1 MRSPHQIK
9 RLLSLIA
16 VAICALSILSGCS
29 VLTPS
34 QVKEANRFA
43 LATQNYKVL
52 PGAVTEA
59 HIELRKQE
67 RIMTAA
73 GFLPGDMAI
82 RQIESSLKGERD
94 QTALA
99 QKANRAL
106 SILNNYSQLLVVL
119 SSDKFTASLQEEAED
134 LGSQLD
140 KGVKLYNESYGGE
153 LSGIGGILAG
163 GIRGIGG
170 IFIKS
175 KQSKALKKAISDADP
190 IIEKLTVDVNDYLSL
205 YITSASKPGYILE
218 TEQSIKRIIKKD
230 LNGTISNSPLFSA
243 IQAAE
248 AFQLSYDAQQLAIQA
263 KSSIEK
269 LRRAHADLKK
279 GLKKKKKLDRAI
291 ESVRVFADEVKAA
304 VDLKKQLDD

>member
-1 MRSPHQIK
+1 LRLRAKATEIFNASRQSAGSRSID
-9 RLLSLIA
+9 
-16 VAICALSILSGCS
+16 
-29 VLTPS
+29 T
-34 QVKEANRFA
+34 
-43 LATQNYKVL
+43 TQNYKVL
-52 PGAVTEA
+52 PGAVTDA

-67 RIMTAA
+67 RIMAAA
-73 GFLPGDMAI
+73 GFLPGEMAI
-82 RQIESSLKGERD
+82 KQIESSLQGERD

-119 SSDKFTASLQEEAED
+119 SSDKFTDSLAEEAEG
-134 LGSQLD
+134 LGSQFD
-140 KGVKLYNESYGGE
+140 KGVNLYNESYEGE
-153 LSGIGGILAG
+153 LSGVGGFLAG

-170 IFIKS
+170 IFIKN
-175 KQSKALKKAISDADP
+175 KQAKALKKAISDADP
-190 IIEKLTVDVNDYLSL
+190 IIEKLTVAVNDYLSL
-205 YITSASKPGYILE
+205 YIPSESKPAYLLE
-218 TEQSIKRIIKKD
+218 TEQNLKRIIKKD
-230 LNGTISNSPLFSA
+230 LNGSITNSPLFSA
-243 IQAAE
+243 IQAAD
-248 AFQLSYDAQQLAIQA
+248 AFELSSEAQQLAIQA